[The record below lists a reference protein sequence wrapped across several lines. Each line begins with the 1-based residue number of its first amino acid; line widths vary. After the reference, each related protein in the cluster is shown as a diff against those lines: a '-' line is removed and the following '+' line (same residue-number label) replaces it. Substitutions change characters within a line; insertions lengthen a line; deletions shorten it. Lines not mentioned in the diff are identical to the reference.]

1 MSSLTFRSSKPDRW
15 TNPRPYSDATLRHM
29 AYGPI
34 QPMHRVTLVER
45 LLGRI

>member
-34 QPMHRVTLVER
+34 QPMHRATLFDR